1 MKEWFCIVS
10 RNINEETST
19 TMICDD
25 FIAACATQLS
35 VLVGVPVDI
44 CKSILKTEDIEAI
57 KKNLETRGIDRLS
70 NDEEEVFIFLIPGR
84 DVMR

>member
-1 MKEWFCIVS
+1 M
-10 RNINEETST
+10 RT
-19 TMICDD
+19 
-25 FIAACATQLS
+25 
-35 VLVGVPVDI
+35 
-44 CKSILKTEDIEAI
+44 ILKTEDIETI